1 MAVILASQSPRR
13 RELLERMG
21 ISDFLIRPAQ
31 GEELFDPSLTPAQLV
46 ETLSRQK
53 AEEISAGAGPADVV
67 IAADTVVAVDGR
79 VLGKPGDE
87 AEAAEMLAALSG
99 REHTVYTGVTVRRGG
114 ETVTEHEATAVRFRP
129 LTGEEIADYVATG
142 EPMDKAGAYGI
153 QGYGCL
159 LVEGISGDYFNVV
172 GGAPAPGRRE
182 GAESVKDFLR
192 RNGIWLLVI
201 ALLLSI
207 LIGVSSAFMGGNAD
221 PLSNLVTTI
230 TTPVRNG
237 AAAVGDWVQGVSRY
251 VFHYGEMEQQ
261 ISDLEEEN
269 AQLQEQIRESQ
280 EALQE
285 NELLRNLLDLRERRR
300 DFVFESA
307 KVTARSNDNWR
318 STLTLSKG
326 SESGIQEGNCV
337 VTSTGVLVGVV
348 SEVGSHYS
356 TVSTVIDTSMEM
368 GGIITRTNAA
378 GVLEGDFSLMQ
389 EGRLRLSY
397 LPDGAE
403 LVAGDEVLTSG
414 RGDVYPS
421 GLVVGRVEGV
431 FSDASGMN
439 RYAVVVP
446 EVDLSALVEVFVIKE
461 FDIVE

>member
-1 MAVILASQSPRR
+1 M
-13 RELLERMG
+13 
-21 ISDFLIRPAQ
+21 
-31 GEELFDPSLTPAQLV
+31 
-46 ETLSRQK
+46 
-53 AEEISAGAGPADVV
+53 
-67 IAADTVVAVDGR
+67 
-79 VLGKPGDE
+79 
-87 AEAAEMLAALSG
+87 
-99 REHTVYTGVTVRRGG
+99 
-114 ETVTEHEATAVRFRP
+114 
-129 LTGEEIADYVATG
+129 
-142 EPMDKAGAYGI
+142 
-153 QGYGCL
+153 
-159 LVEGISGDYFNVV
+159 
-172 GGAPAPGRRE
+172 
-182 GAESVKDFLR
+182 KDFLR

-237 AAAVGDWVQGVSRY
+237 AAAVGDFFQGVSRY

-269 AQLQEQIRESQ
+269 AQLQQQIRESQ

-285 NELLRNLLDLRERRR
+285 NELLRNLRERRR

-389 EGRLRLSY
+389 GGKLRLAY
-397 LPDGAE
+397 LPDEAQ

-421 GLVVGRVEGV
+421 GLVVGQVEGV
-431 FSDASGMN
+431 FNDASGMN

-446 EVDLSALVEVFVIKE
+446 EVNLDTLVEVFVIKE